1 MIDILVETGLF
12 IPLAA
17 LLGVIVGVA
26 ASSHVDAY
34 LLKSTYKKGFDKGK
48 RSK

>member
-1 MIDILVETGLF
+1 MIDVLVETGLF

-26 ASSHVDAY
+26 ASSYVDTFA
-34 LLKSTYKKGFDKGK
+34 LKMAYKKGLDKGK
-48 RSK
+48 QLK